1 MEKKIV
7 LGLLIA
13 IAPFLLVG
21 CGNKKSKEEKE
32 KELNTKVVTCTASD
46 SNGDTSIR
54 LEYDSSK
61 KEITSGNMRFSM
73 SLAAYSAEEK
83 EVIKKTN
90 LCESFTTQEMFKS
103 CNTEPAD
110 DKLNIDLTFNL
121 DELRK
126 YLQEEGKEI
135 EVEKLIED
143 LENSMSV
150 DCTVK

>member
-61 KEITSGNMRFSM
+61 KVLTSGNMRYSM
-73 SLAAYSAEEK
+73 SLAAYNEEEK
-83 EVIKKTN
+83 EVFKKAN
-90 LCESFTTQEMFKS
+90 LCDSFTEEKIFSK
-103 CNTEPAD
+103 CNTEVSGD
-110 DKLNIDLTFNL
+110 NLNVDLTFNL
-121 DELRK
+121 DELRS
-126 YLQEEGKEI
+126 YLGEESKEI
-135 EVEKLIED
+135 EVEKLIDD
-143 LENSMSV
+143 LEGSMSV
-150 DCTVK
+150 DCAVK